1 MKKPFLVFA
10 GYDYYPAPGIRDYRG
25 RYATKEE
32 AQQAAEAEIEE
43 TLSWAQVVD
52 VRELGDR
59 GSGEPVMSIHKT

>member
-32 AQQAAEAEIEE
+32 ARQAAEAHVE

-52 VRELGDR
+52 VRELGDHA
-59 GSGEPVMSIHKT
+59 GKEAVTSIHNI